1 MTISG
6 ISTGG
11 NTHHHDPLYENDHH
25 QQPTQTLQ
33 GNSSAS
39 NRLLAYNLIT
49 LEDAERKYLD
59 ILDNEKQLYKK
70 KEQASREI
78 IQELSRKLK

>member
-11 NTHHHDPLYENDHH
+11 GGNGHHEPLYENDHSQH
-25 QQPTQTLQ
+25 PPTQTLQ
-33 GNSSAS
+33 GNNSAS

-70 KEQASREI
+70 KEQANREI
-78 IQELSRKLK
+78 I

>member
-1 MTISG
+1 VTISG

-11 NTHHHDPLYENDHH
+11 NAHHHDALYENDHP
-25 QQPTQTLQ
+25 PTQTLQ